1 MALLI
6 EDVNLHITLRSPT
19 PYGPLQWQG
28 NGGYLTSDMKT
39 VINRRVNSNLM
50 TVECDCHRE
59 RTYVEFFFGNFEKT
73 AF

>member
-6 EDVNLHITLRSPT
+6 EDVNLTINLRIP
-19 PYGPLQWQG
+19 PLYGPFIKATKWQ
-28 NGGYLTSDMKT
+28 LSDVMKT
-39 VINRRVNSNLM
+39 VINRPMNSNLM